1 MKKKRLIL
9 ILTALLIG
17 TACLQAA
24 PSAGNARLIV
34 WLKSGDKVSYDL
46 ADAPITTFSG
56 SKLIIQTNQV
66 TIPYE
71 RKDVLRYTYE
81 DIGDTVIDLLPGERR
96 VEMNQEGDEI
106 TFRGLQ
112 VGSTASIYAVN
123 GTLIEQYEVND
134 SQPLTISL
142 KNRPNGVYIVKAGT
156 ETIKVMKR

>member
-1 MKKKRLIL
+1 M
-9 ILTALLIG
+9 LIG
-17 TACLQAA
+17 IACLQAA
-24 PSAGNARLIV
+24 PPAGNARLIV
-34 WLKSGDKVSYDL
+34 WFKSGEKVSYEL
-46 ADAPITTFSG
+46 ADAPITTFAG

-81 DIGDTVIDLLPGERR
+81 DIGDTGIDLLPGERR
-96 VEMNQEGDEI
+96 VEMNHEGDEI

-112 VGSTASIYAVN
+112 VGCTASIFAVN
-123 GTLIEQYEVND
+123 GTLIEQYEVSD
-134 SQPLTISL
+134 SLPLTISL